1 MLLAALVAF
10 ETMFAPKPAVA
21 VGGEAPEFGLPA
33 TEGEPVVLSEL
44 RGQKVLIN
52 FWGTWCPPCRKEL
65 PALTRFASE
74 HPEVAVLGLAVDS
87 GNLDALREAK
97 EQYGIGFSVLR
108 SEDAVEQ
115 AYGVSRLP
123 TTFLVDEQGRVE
135 KYKVG
140 QVTRRELKGWL

>member
-1 MLLAALVAF
+1 M
-10 ETMFAPKPAVA
+10 
-21 VGGEAPEFGLPA
+21 
-33 TEGEPVVLSEL
+33 VLSEL